1 MHFIFHIYQVAKQVG
16 EVLVKQ
22 VKKSTGKDMNLAFVS
37 PANAK
42 VAFNLL
48 SIKICKILMLIFHP
62 QLNFTSSTFSF
73 NLPSPP
79 NATNKVACLQICP
92 NLIIPA
98 KLSDAGE

>member
-1 MHFIFHIYQVAKQVG
+1 MYFLFHIYQVAKQVG

-48 SIKICKILMLIFHP
+48 SRSKFAKSLCFFFHP

-98 KLSDAGE
+98 

>member
-48 SIKICKILMLIFHP
+48 SIKICKNPYAHFSPTAEFHVIDIFL
-62 QLNFTSSTFSF
+62 QLAKPTERNKQGSLSS
-73 NLPSPP
+73 NLPKPDHSSI
-79 NATNKVACLQICP
+79 TF
-92 NLIIPA
+92 
-98 KLSDAGE
+98 

>member
-1 MHFIFHIYQVAKQVG
+1 MYFIFHIYQVAKQVG

-48 SIKICKILMLIFHP
+48 SQLSIKICKILILFFSPTAEFHVIDILL
-62 QLNFTSSTFSF
+62 QLAKPTERNKQGSLSS
-73 NLPSPP
+73 NLPKPDHSSI
-79 NATNKVACLQICP
+79 TF
-92 NLIIPA
+92 
-98 KLSDAGE
+98 

>member
-1 MHFIFHIYQVAKQVG
+1 MAKQVG

-22 VKKSTGKDMNLAFVS
+22 VKKSTGQDMNLAFVS

-42 VAFNLL
+42 VAFDLLSQL
-48 SIKICKILMLIFHP
+48 SIKICKILMLIFNP

-79 NATNKVACLQICP
+79 NATNKVACL
-92 NLIIPA
+92 
-98 KLSDAGE
+98 

>member
-48 SIKICKILMLIFHP
+48 SQLSIKICKILMLFFHP

-92 NLIIPA
+92 NLIIPV
-98 KLSDAGE
+98 

>member
-1 MHFIFHIYQVAKQVG
+1 MYFIFHIYQVAKQVG

-48 SIKICKILMLIFHP
+48 SQSSIKICKILMLIFNP

-98 KLSDAGE
+98 